1 MAPIPGLEE
10 TRLDERKMVE
20 KETWGQPSSVR
31 YAFRVEEGAGE
42 DVFCAYS
49 VQASSW
55 PYLSSDSRVQE
66 ERSHLADEA
75 WFFSKEHQ
83 ASEAE
88 ADADIEAGRVATFDN
103 VDDLIRDLR
112 S

>member
-1 MAPIPGLEE
+1 MAPMLGFEE
-10 TRLDERKMVE
+10 TGLGKRETAE
-20 KETWGQPSSVR
+20 KETWGQPPSVR
-31 YAFRVEEGAGE
+31 YVFRVDENAGE
-42 DVFCAYS
+42 GIFCAYS
-49 VQASSW
+49 GQANSW

-83 ASEAE
+83 DSEAE
-88 ADADIEAGRVATFDN
+88 ADADIEAGRVAAFDD

>member
-1 MAPIPGLEE
+1 MAPILGFEE
-10 TRLDERKMVE
+10 TSLGEREMVE

-31 YAFRVEEGAGE
+31 YVFRMDEDAGE
-42 DVFCAYS
+42 DIFCAYS
-49 VQASSW
+49 GQVNSW

-66 ERSHLADEA
+66 ERNHLADEA
-75 WFFSKEHQ
+75 WFFSREHQ